1 MGLGK
6 EPGSQIAPL
15 GNNNVTVINHVF
27 SVPSSGK
34 QIKLVEVADGHSAP
48 NLACQYQP
56 TFFSLK
62 QLPTRD
68 YVGNQ
73 ATGRYWRGIV
83 IYSTLSHC

>member
-6 EPGSQIAPL
+6 EPGSQMAPP
-15 GNNNVTVINHVF
+15 GNNNVFVINHVF

-62 QLPTRD
+62 QLPTRY
-68 YVGNQ
+68 YVGKIK
-73 ATGRYWRGIV
+73 RRGGIGV
-83 IYSTLSHC
+83 ASLFTVL